1 MIPRRNTNGPM
12 TTRRDVLKVAGSLAA
27 GLALAPASSMPFV
40 RTAAAAAAE
49 PLNFMTPFGFIPD
62 FLEMMNMVSGGF
74 LAAQGFAPTLVGG
87 HGTATAIQQLVSGGT
102 SFVRMTA
109 IDEFAAVA
117 KGAPLVC
124 VSTLYQGSN
133 FHVISAKAK
142 PINSAAELKGK
153 TVGIVSVGGSTE
165 QLLDIMLRAV
175 GLTKADVTIQVVGNS
190 PGIMQFVHQGRVDCF
205 INSLGVVVAL
215 QTAGEPI
222 VNWPTDR
229 YAPMP
234 SQIYVTTRELAE
246 KSPDTVV
253 RFLKALKSAT
263 YDMAHGDLKAIYQRA
278 NADFDIPGIA
288 KIDELVALMRFTM
301 SGPWTA
307 EGPENFLRNV
317 PALWAK
323 ADTEIRGAGIAAVPK
338 VEALYTNTFIDRALK
353 G

>member
-1 MIPRRNTNGPM
+1 
-12 TTRRDVLKVAGSLAA
+12 
-27 GLALAPASSMPFV
+27 
-40 RTAAAAAAE
+40 
-49 PLNFMTPFGFIPD
+49 
-62 FLEMMNMVSGGF
+62 
-74 LAAQGFAPTLVGG
+74 
-87 HGTATAIQQLVSGGT
+87 
-102 SFVRMTA
+102 MTA
-109 IDEFAAVA
+109 IDEFSAVA

-133 FHVISAKAK
+133 FHVISAKDK
-142 PINSAAELKGK
+142 PIASAAELKGK

-175 GLTKADVTIQVVGNS
+175 GLTKADVTTQVVGNG

-234 SQIYVTTRELAE
+234 SRIYVTTREL
-246 KSPDTVV
+246 T
-253 RFLKALKSAT
+253 RKAPTPSCAFSRRSRPRPRHE
-263 YDMAHGDLKAIYQRA
+263 ARRPQGDLPARQRR
-278 NADFDIPGIA
+278 FDIPGIA

-301 SGPWTA
+301 SGPWMS

-317 PALWAK
+317 PALW
-323 ADTEIRGAGIAAVPK
+323 TQGGQ
-338 VEALYTNTFIDRALK
+338 
-353 G
+353 